1 MVNEERKGTRRGV
14 LWPLR
19 VRLTVWY
26 TVSLAGIILLF
37 ATFLYW
43 QLQRVLLAQMD
54 AGLQVAAAQALLQAA
69 EGAEAPFFRPLQQ
82 NQAVVG
88 NLYDSYQVYLL
99 GADGR
104 VWDGMGNDDEA
115 VPDPALIIGYTSR
128 EVNGERWRVYSQPVT
143 IGRFA
148 GWLQLVQELN
158 PVEQMLE
165 SLLTQMAVGVPIA
178 LGLAGVGGYFLASRA
193 LRPIDQITRTA
204 QTIHPNDLHRRI
216 GYTGPADEVGRLAA
230 TFDQMLARLQT
241 AFARERRFTADAA
254 HELRT
259 PLTALKGRIGVTL
272 NQSRSPAVYHQTLQ
286 EMEQQVDRLIR
297 LSSDLLLM
305 ARLEQGLWQS
315 PMQVIDL
322 GDFLP
327 AVVDQIRPL
336 AEAKTIHLSEMIP
349 PQSLVR
355 GQLEL
360 LIRLF
365 LNLLDNAIKYTPT
378 NGQVAVE
385 VGRREDKMMITIR
398 DSGPGIAPHYLP
410 HLFERFYRIEADRA
424 RLLNHHLGGAGLGL
438 AIAQEIARV
447 HGGMVTVT
455 SEVGKGS
462 AFTVWLN
469 VAVNQD

>member
-1 MVNEERKGTRRGV
+1 MNRERRWGV

-19 VRLTVWY
+19 VRLTLWY
-26 TVSLAGIILLF
+26 TLSLAGIILLF
-37 ATFLYW
+37 AGFLYW
-43 QLQRVLLAQMD
+43 QLQRALLTQMD
-54 AGLQVAAAQALLQAA
+54 VGLQVAAAQVLLQAT
-69 EGAEAPFFRPLQQ
+69 EGAETPFFQPLQQ

-88 NLYDSYQVYLL
+88 SLYDSYQVYLL

-104 VWDGMGNDDEA
+104 VWDEMGNDDEA
-115 VPDPALIIGYTSR
+115 VPDPALISGYTSR

-158 PVEQMLE
+158 PVEQILE
-165 SLLTQMAVGVPIA
+165 SLLAQIVVGVPVA
-178 LGLAGVGGYFLASRA
+178 LGLAGVGGYFLASRV

-204 QTIHPNDLHRRI
+204 QTIHSNDLHQRI

-241 AFARERRFTADAA
+241 AFVRERRFTADAA

-259 PLTALKGRIGVTL
+259 PLAALKGRIGVTL
-272 NQSRSPAVYHQTLQ
+272 SQSRSPEVYHQTLQ

-297 LSSDLLLM
+297 LSNDLLLM
-305 ARLEQGLWQS
+305 ARLEQEAWQS

-322 GDFLP
+322 SDFLP

-336 AEAKTIHLSEMIP
+336 AEAKTIHLTEVIP

-365 LNLLDNAIKYTPT
+365 LNLLDNAIKYTPV
-378 NGQVAVE
+378 NGQVVVKVRHQE
-385 VGRREDKMMITIR
+385 GKVLITIQ
-398 DSGPGIAPHYLP
+398 DSGSGIAPHHLP
-410 HLFERFYRIEADRA
+410 HLFERFYRIETDRA
-424 RLLNHHLGGAGLGL
+424 RLVNQNGGGAGLGL
-438 AIAQEIARV
+438 AIVQEIARV
-447 HGGMVTVT
+447 HGGHVTVT

-462 AFTVWLN
+462 VFTVWLVEGEKGN
-469 VAVNQD
+469 